1 MVDDKNEIAPIDA
14 NFEDVAKA
22 MIASNDPSPQRY
34 ALLSGPLP
42 IGSVDLQCA
51 VLDDETRILSATSI
65 FTAFKKRRQGMNDRL
80 EIDGIKLP
88 PFIAANNLKPYI
100 NQDVIGR
107 IKLIEYRDGTAI
119 KTGYDASLLV
129 DICKMYLS
137 ARRDGVLTSKQ
148 LPQAAQAEILLEAFA
163 NVGVA
168 AVIDEATGYQKVR
181 TNDALRL
188 LLSRY
193 IAEGLQKWLYT
204 FPDTFFAQLDKLY
217 GNETTSRKRP
227 QYYGKFINKYVYDP
241 IENGYVKSQLDKLNI
256 KEDGGRRA
264 RFHQWLSNEG
274 RDVLIRQI
282 GRVEARMEMH
292 EDIYSFKAAEAKQ
305 KTISIAPYLF
315 DEMNRIIE

>member
-1 MVDDKNEIAPIDA
+1 MPDDKKMIEPLNADFDA
-14 NFEDVAKA
+14 VAKA
-22 MIASNDPSPQRY
+22 MLKAEDVGPHRN

-42 IGSVDLQCA
+42 IGNVDLQCA

-65 FTAFKKRRQGMNDRL
+65 FTAFNKRRQGMNDRL

-100 NQDVIGR
+100 NQDVIKR
-107 IKLIEYRDGTAI
+107 IKLIEYRDGATV

-129 DICKMYLS
+129 DICKIYLS

-204 FPDTFFAQLDKLY
+204 FPDTFFAQLDRLY
-217 GNETTSRKRP
+217 GNVTTSGKRP

-241 IENGYVKSQLDKLNI
+241 IENGYVKAQLDKLNI
-256 KEDGGRRA
+256 KDDGGRRA
-264 RFHQWLSNEG
+264 RFHQWLTNEG

-282 GRVEARMEMH
+282 GRVEARMEMRD
-292 EDIYSFKAAEAKQ
+292 DIDLFKAAEAKQ
-305 KTISIAPYLF
+305 KSITIAPYLF
-315 DEMNRIIE
+315 DEMNRIID

>member
-1 MVDDKNEIAPIDA
+1 MPDDKKIIEPINADFDA
-14 NFEDVAKA
+14 VANAMLKTEDVG
-22 MIASNDPSPQRY
+22 PHRY

-42 IGSVDLQCA
+42 IGNVDLQCA

-65 FTAFKKRRQGMNDRL
+65 FTAFNKRRQGMNDRL

-100 NQDVIGR
+100 NQDVIKR
-107 IKLIEYRDGTAI
+107 IKLIEYRDGATVKA
-119 KTGYDASLLV
+119 GYDASLLV
-129 DICKMYLS
+129 DICKIYLT
-137 ARRDGVLTSKQ
+137 ARREGVLTSKQ
-148 LPQAAQAEILLEAFA
+148 LPQAAQSEILLEAFA

-204 FPDTFFAQLDKLY
+204 FPDTFFAQLDRLY
-217 GNETTSRKRP
+217 GNVTTSGKRP

-241 IENGYVKSQLDKLNI
+241 IENGYVKAQLDKLNI
-256 KEDGGRRA
+256 KDDGTRRA
-264 RFHQWLSNEG
+264 RFHQWLTNEG

-282 GRVEARMEMH
+282 GRVEARMEMRD
-292 EDIYSFKAAEAKQ
+292 DIESFKAAEAKQ
-305 KTISIAPYLF
+305 KSITIAPYLF
-315 DEMNRIIE
+315 DDMNRIID